1 MRGLFITLE
10 GIDGSGKSTQRELL
24 ARELRRRGLDIVVT
38 REPGGTAIGEGIRH
52 LMVSD
57 ATSHI
62 APTTELL
69 LYVAARAQHVA
80 ELIRPAL
87 EKGRNVVSD
96 RYTDSTVAFQGYGRG
111 LDLMMIEELNSFATG
126 GLKPDLTI
134 VFDLDPEMARTRQG
148 SRPIGGLLGAFDE
161 QHSEFHERMRIGYF
175 QMAQQE
181 TSRIRIVDASG
192 AVEDTHSKVM
202 ELVLPVLDSNTASS
216 ASSAVDFQHCSRKTA
231 EDAEDAADTMPDD
244 TL

>member
-24 ARELRRRGLDIVVT
+24 CRELQRRGLDTVAT

-62 APTTELL
+62 APPTELL

-80 ELIRPAL
+80 ELIRPSL
-87 EKGRNVVSD
+87 EAGKIVISD

-111 LDLMMIEELNSFATG
+111 LDLTMIEEFNNFATG
-126 GLKPDLTI
+126 GLRPHLTI

-161 QHSEFHERMRIGYF
+161 QHSEFHERMREGYF
-175 QMAQQE
+175 HMAQQE
-181 TSRIRIVDASG
+181 PSRIRIVDAAG
-192 AVEDTHSKVM
+192 GVQDTHSKVLA
-202 ELVLPVLDSNTASS
+202 LVLPLLDSN
-216 ASSAVDFQHCSRKTA
+216 
-231 EDAEDAADTMPDD
+231 MPC
-244 TL
+244 

>member
-24 ARELRRRGLDIVVT
+24 AGELRRRGLDVVAT

-87 EKGRNVVSD
+87 GRGSIVISD
-96 RYTDSTVAFQGYGRG
+96 RYTDSTIAFQGYGRG
-111 LDLMMIEELNSFATG
+111 LDLKMIEELNEFATD

-134 VFDLDPEMARTRQG
+134 VFDLDPEAARTRQG

-161 QHSEFHERMRIGYF
+161 QHSEFHERMRAGYLK
-175 QMAQQE
+175 MAQQE
-181 TSRIRIVDASG
+181 SSRVRIVDASG
-192 AVEDTHSKVM
+192 EVEDTHANVLA
-202 ELVLPVLDSNTASS
+202 LVLALLDSR
-216 ASSAVDFQHCSRKTA
+216 DK
-231 EDAEDAADTMPDD
+231 
-244 TL
+244 

>member
-1 MRGLFITLE
+1 MPGLFITLE
-10 GIDGSGKSTQRELL
+10 GIDGSGKSTQRDLL
-24 ARELRRRGLDIVVT
+24 AAELRRRGLDVVAT
-38 REPGGTAIGEGIRH
+38 REPGGTAIGEGIRQ

-62 APTTELL
+62 APPTELL

-87 EKGRNVVSD
+87 ESGKTVISD

-111 LDLMMIEELNSFATG
+111 LDLNMIDELNTFATE

-134 VFDLDPEMARTRQG
+134 VFDVETETARTRQG

-161 QHSEFHERMRIGYF
+161 QHSEFHQRMRDGYLK
-175 QMAQQE
+175 MAQRE
-181 TSRIRIVDASG
+181 PSRIRIVDASG
-192 AVEDTHSKVM
+192 EVEETHSDVLA
-202 ELVLPVLDSNTASS
+202 LVLPLLESNT
-216 ASSAVDFQHCSRKTA
+216 R
-231 EDAEDAADTMPDD
+231 
-244 TL
+244 

>member
-10 GIDGSGKSTQRELL
+10 GIDGSGKSTQRKLL
-24 ARELRRRGLDIVVT
+24 ARELRRRRLDIVVT
-38 REPGGTAIGEGIRH
+38 REPGGTAIGEGIRQ

-57 ATSHI
+57 ATAHI

-87 EKGRNVVSD
+87 ETGRIVISD

-111 LDLMMIEELNSFATG
+111 LDLIMIEEFNNFATG

-134 VFDLDPEMARTRQG
+134 VFDLDPELARTRQG

-161 QHSEFHERMRIGYF
+161 QHSEFHGRMREGYSR
-175 QMAQQE
+175 MAQQDP
-181 TSRIRIVDASG
+181 SRVRIVDASG
-192 AVEDTHSKVM
+192 AVEQTQSKVLA
-202 ELVLPVLDSNTASS
+202 LVLPLLDSNR
-216 ASSAVDFQHCSRKTA
+216 DG
-231 EDAEDAADTMPDD
+231 
-244 TL
+244 

>member
-10 GIDGSGKSTQRELL
+10 GIDGSGKSTQRDLL
-24 ARELRRRGLDIVVT
+24 AGELRGRALDVIAT

-57 ATSHI
+57 ATVHI

-87 EKGRNVVSD
+87 EQGRIVISD

-111 LDLMMIEELNSFATG
+111 LDLMMIEELNGFATG

-134 VFDLDPEMARTRQG
+134 VFDLEPEMARRRQG

-161 QHSEFHERMRIGYF
+161 QHAEFHERMRDGYF
-175 QMAQQE
+175 RMAQDE
-181 TSRIRIVDASG
+181 PSRFRIIDASG
-192 AVEDTHSKVM
+192 SAEDTHSRVLA
-202 ELVLPVLDSNTASS
+202 LVLPLLDAN
-216 ASSAVDFQHCSRKTA
+216 VK
-231 EDAEDAADTMPDD
+231 
-244 TL
+244 